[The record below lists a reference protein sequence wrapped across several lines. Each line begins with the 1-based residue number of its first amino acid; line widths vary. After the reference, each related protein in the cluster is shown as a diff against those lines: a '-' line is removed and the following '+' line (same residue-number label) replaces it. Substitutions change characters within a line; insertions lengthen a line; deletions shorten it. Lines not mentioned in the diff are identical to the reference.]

1 MVHKL
6 HTPDS
11 ICHLG
16 PKEIRLEIEKI
27 KNLNISQHHFMYDSY
42 QKRKRDLEMQ
52 RLINRID

>member
-27 KNLNISQHHFMYDSY
+27 AKQAISHNHFMYDSL